1 MAGDNNDQP
10 NASHR
15 LVAVTMDDSLTA
27 GITSDIAHERDVA
40 IFDLIDENHFV
51 LADTP
56 GPYSLHLSI
65 VERRLIFTIIAN
77 PTDTTATIGLSL
89 TPFRRIL
96 RDYFQV
102 CETYYEAIRTA
113 PPSHIEAIDM
123 GRRGLH
129 DEGSQVLRDRLSGKV
144 DMNFQTAR
152 RLFTVIC
159 ALHRRG

>member
-1 MAGDNNDQP
+1 MTGKNQNSTP
-10 NASHR
+10 KTHR
-15 LVAVTMDDSLTA
+15 LVAVTMDDSLAA
-27 GITSDIAHERDVA
+27 GANPDIAHERDIAV
-40 IFDLIDENHFV
+40 FDLIDDNHFCLV
-51 LADTP
+51 EAT
-56 GPYSLHLSI
+56 GPYSLHISI
-65 VERRLIFTIIAN
+65 VERRLVLKISAD
-77 PTDTTATIGLSL
+77 PSGKTAMIVLSL
-89 TPFRRIL
+89 TPFRRIM
-96 RDYFQV
+96 RDYFLV

-144 DMNFQTAR
+144 EMNFQTAR

>member
-1 MAGDNNDQP
+1 MAGNNP
-10 NASHR
+10 NTALEIHR
-15 LVAVTMDDSLTA
+15 LVAVTMDDSLAAA
-27 GITSDIAHERDVA
+27 GNPDIAHERDIA
-40 IFDLIDENHFV
+40 IFDLIDDNHFSLV
-51 LADTP
+51 EAS

-65 VERRLIFTIIAN
+65 IERRLVLKISAN
-77 PTDTTATIGLSL
+77 PSEKTATIILSL
-89 TPFRRIL
+89 TPFRRIM
-96 RDYFQV
+96 RDYFLI

-113 PPSHIEAIDM
+113 PPSQIEAIDM

-144 DMNFQTAR
+144 EMNFQTAR